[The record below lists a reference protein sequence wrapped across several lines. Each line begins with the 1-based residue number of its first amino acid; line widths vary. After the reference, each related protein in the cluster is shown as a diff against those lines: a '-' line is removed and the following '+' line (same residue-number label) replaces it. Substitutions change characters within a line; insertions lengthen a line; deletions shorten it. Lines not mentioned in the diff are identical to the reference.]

1 MRETPVADNE
11 DKPLPPVF
19 QGDKDKTNARQI
31 AGRVIDPFG
40 FEKHYRTAPDGAV
53 TRLDTKGGQP
63 QVIVEEPEDEDEPPD
78 NFSGL
83 AYMPRDIGEK
93 LQPTVV
99 LKLSEAA
106 RPLKRGK
113 SKPTAARKGISFG
126 YSGLA
131 GNVLGLS
138 VDTGSKAKCL
148 WMNGEHKTKRDM
160 FIWKATQKGSAT
172 TNSLD
177 GTIVP
182 FSIKQVDGRKYFW
195 ASQYR
200 VVKRDGSAAYTATIP
215 SRTVFLSG
223 PKDYDVLPVQVTHS
237 GKVVLQ
243 CCDVQTFNDRPA
255 VGSGVVTDLT
265 KYYQSVVFNS
275 ATNGSVVLT
284 GKLETFLPAKTV
296 TSTSNTDGNSIA
308 AINSCKGYRSWWDCL
323 NTDGTGKDPN
333 YMRVDTV
340 SASNNVETPACAD
353 STSSEVLFANT
364 ASAFAKAVLDDD
376 VVDVSY
382 LLNASYS
389 GSSALIQE
397 YSNVGMTDPFLGLL
411 DRQPPYQYSGSRKV
425 FRGSLDQ
432 DESASITAGV
442 KIGLVEYPFF
452 VATGTSGTTA
462 SKHQDV
468 RHEYFHP
475 PNGAE
480 DDGTWD
486 GIVDSQGLSIGKAL
500 ENACGYTYS
509 EMIGWSG
516 IGGSGTNKEIY
527 TADSETSVRTSA
539 CSFNATGRYYLTADA
554 SLQFSA
560 WVECHFDFAVSE
572 TSGASDKWKWTLP
585 EKPSASPVN
594 VSVDLVIKHKTTET
608 RQSLFAGVLN
618 MPPPVRS
625 VAYPNPYYFVPLY
638 FGIAPAGEISAD
650 GADVCWT
657 YQVPNIEPQPSF
669 FGSVDV
675 LFQGQ
680 QTSPYIAGYSQ
691 YEMALASAKRTK
703 LAKYQDTV
711 IASRRIKL
719 REIGADWLFSYYGI
733 DRPLSLS
740 PSETDPAKLRKYGFS
755 NALYTLMF
763 DTVIRFEADTNQ
775 IRFWLEDVDNNAV
788 TPSENKNAFCFR
800 I

>member
-1 MRETPVADNE
+1 MREIPVADTE

-63 QVIVEEPEDEDEPPD
+63 QVIVEELEDEDEPPD

-83 AYMPRDIGEK
+83 SYMPRDIGEK

-99 LKLSEAA
+99 LKLAEAA

-113 SKPTAARKGISFG
+113 SKPTAARKGVSFG

-138 VDTGSKAKCL
+138 VDTGSKVKCL

-182 FSIKQVDGRKYFW
+182 FSIKNVDGRKYFW

-200 VVKRDGSAAYTATIP
+200 VVKRDGAAAYAATIP

-223 PKDYDVLPVQVTHS
+223 PKNYDVLPVQVTHS

-265 KYYQSVVFNS
+265 KYYQSVVFDAETS
-275 ATNGSVVLT
+275 GSVVST

-308 AINSCKGYRSWWDCL
+308 AINSCKGYRPWLDNL
-323 NTDGTGKDPN
+323 NSDGTGKYPS
-333 YMRVDTV
+333 YMRVETV
-340 SASNNVETPACAD
+340 SASSNIDTPACSDATSAESI
-353 STSSEVLFANT
+353 STLTINK
-364 ASAFAKAVLDDD
+364 FAKSVVNDEVID
-376 VVDVSY
+376 VCYS
-382 LLNASYS
+382 LGASYA
-389 GSSALIQE
+389 GSLNLTQE
-397 YSNVGMTDPFLGLL
+397 YSNVGMTDPFISYIN
-411 DRQPPYQYSGSRKV
+411 RQPPYQYSGSRKV
-425 FRGSLDQ
+425 FKGSLEQ
-432 DESASITAGV
+432 SETANISSGV
-442 KIGLVEYPFF
+442 VIGEDDYPFF
-452 VATGTSGTTA
+452 VASGASGSSA
-462 SKHQDV
+462 SKHQDI

-475 PNGAE
+475 PYGAE
-480 DDGTWD
+480 DDGTWA
-486 GIVDSQGLSIGKAL
+486 GIVDTQGLTIGQAL

-516 IGGSGTNKEIY
+516 IGGTGTNKEI
-527 TADSETSVRTSA
+527 TVTDSETPTRTST

-554 SLQFSA
+554 SLRFSA
-560 WVECHFDFAVSE
+560 WIECHFDYAASE
-572 TSGASDKWKWTLP
+572 TSSASDKWKWVLP

-594 VSVDLVIKHKTTET
+594 VLVDIVIKHKGTEA
-608 RQSLFAGVLN
+608 RKSLFAGALN

-638 FGIAPAGEISAD
+638 FGVAPAGEISAD

-657 YQVPNIEPQPSF
+657 YQIPNIEPQPSF
-669 FGSVDV
+669 FSSVDV

-680 QTSPYIAGYSQ
+680 QTSPYIAGFSQ
-691 YEMALASAKRTK
+691 YEIGLAAAKRSK

-719 REIGADWLFSYYGI
+719 REAGADWLFSYYGI
-733 DRPLSLS
+733 DRPISLDS
-740 PSETDPAKLRKYGFS
+740 DETDPAKLRKYGFS

-763 DTVIRFEADTNQ
+763 DTVIRFEADTNE
-775 IRFWLEDVDNNAV
+775 IRYWLEDVDSNSV
-788 TPSENKNAFCFR
+788 SPSENKNAFCFR